1 LDATQH
7 WAPEISTNTITFL
20 DNDHFDA
27 SVIDIGAVHGL
38 PPWRGSRADW
48 LMSEDLVA
56 VASLSLVQDP
66 KKDRKN

>member
-1 LDATQH
+1 
-7 WAPEISTNTITFL
+7 
-20 DNDHFDA
+20 
-27 SVIDIGAVHGL
+27 VIDIGAVHGL